1 MRAETFRMSD
11 ETKQMFDKHSVTY
24 DDAFVYVDVNGNTAL
39 HLAAYCGQI
48 DTVNRMLLLNSKPPI
63 VLNNDGETAI
73 TLAIKRRGFHKT
85 ITMLLDAGFE
95 VPSHRLKGLQKFCVG
110 DGLVTKNIKLRKS

>member
-63 VLNNDGETAI
+63 VLNADGETAI
-73 TLAIKRRGFHKT
+73 TLGENHESKT
-85 ITMLLDAGFE
+85 Q
-95 VPSHRLKGLQKFCVG
+95 RVG
-110 DGLVTKNIKLRKS
+110 ED